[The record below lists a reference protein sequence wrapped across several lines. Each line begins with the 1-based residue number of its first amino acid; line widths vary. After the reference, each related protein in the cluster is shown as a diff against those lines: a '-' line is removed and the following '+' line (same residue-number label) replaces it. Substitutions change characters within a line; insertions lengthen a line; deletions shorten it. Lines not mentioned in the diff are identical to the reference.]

1 MQEEAH
7 KSLPVYSEEEFS
19 FKQLID
25 KRRDD
30 LKYLY
35 KLRTKIVIGLLVG
48 GIIGALIAW
57 IKPITYT
64 ARLTFVVE
72 DTKASGGGLISAL
85 AGQFGFDM
93 GAMANSGS
101 VLAGDNVQELLKSQ
115 KIIKQTLLTPFAKN
129 PKYTLADRYADT
141 YKLKKKWKNSSKI
154 GRIISFPPD
163 KKDYTRLQDSL
174 LHVIIKSIVEEELS
188 VVKTD
193 KKLSF
198 FEINTTLRDEKLAQL
213 LCSRLIDEATEFYI
227 NTKTSRLRANVARLQ
242 RRADSLTYMLNRKT
256 YSASQA
262 NQILLDLNP
271 AYSVANAGIEV
282 RERDKM
288 VSATIYSE
296 VVKNLEVSKTMLIQ
310 ETPTFQI
317 VDEPEL
323 PLKKNRLKY
332 SVAIVLGGIVGS
344 FLYAVFLLFLK
355 K

>member
-1 MQEEAH
+1 MQEENH
-7 KSLPVYSEEEFS
+7 KPVPVYAEEEFS

-25 KRRDD
+25 KRRED
-30 LKYLY
+30 LKFLY
-35 KLRTKIVIGLLVG
+35 RFRGKIAVAMLAGCIL
-48 GIIGALIAW
+48 GALVAW
-57 IKPITYT
+57 IKPVTYT

-72 DTKASGGGLISAL
+72 DVKASGGGLISAL

-101 VLAGDNVQELLKSQ
+101 VLAGDNVQELLRSQ
-115 KIIKQTLLTPFAKN
+115 KIIKQTLLTPYSN
-129 PKYTLADRYADT
+129 NLNYTLADRYAEA
-141 YKLKKKWKNSSKI
+141 YKLKKKWKNSEKI
-154 GRIISFPPD
+154 GKIISFPSQE
-163 KKDYTRLQDSL
+163 KKYTRLQDSL
-174 LHVIIKSIVEEELS
+174 LQVIIKNIVEEELS
-188 VVKTD
+188 VIKTD

-198 FEINTTLRDEKLAQL
+198 FEINATFQDEKLAQL
-213 LCSRLIDEATEFYI
+213 FCSRLIDKATEFYI
-227 NTKTSRLRANVARLQ
+227 NTKTSRLRANVDRLQ
-242 RRADSLTYMLNRKT
+242 KRADSLTRMLNRKT

-282 RERDKM
+282 QERDKM

-332 SVAIVLGGIVGS
+332 PLAIAMGAVLVS
-344 FLYAVFLLFLK
+344 FLYAVLLLLLK